1 MEQERKKPMRKVF
14 KVIGKVAKGIVKG
27 VFDVALPNVK
37 DTIKMSEPDIPN
49 EKKKVQIDFV
59 RLITAVT
66 VWILLLLVFFGK
78 IKFEDILSLI
88 SKLLLK

>member
-78 IKFEDILSLI
+78 IKFEDVLSLI